1 MLRFVSHWDET
12 DCLLMALDYLY
23 GCVNWI
29 YVWNVVAMKFLSA
42 ILSSSACTHT
52 ETFDCWTK
60 IEHVYDF

>member
-42 ILSSSACTHT
+42 ILSSSACTHRN
-52 ETFDCWTK
+52 
-60 IEHVYDF
+60 I